1 LTLLMITSDISPE
14 DVLDPEKEIAFP
26 ESVIQFFRGELG
38 QPYGG
43 FPEALQKKIL
53 KGDEPITVRPGSV
66 MEDIDLKASKADV
79 EKTVGRDISDPEFA
93 SYLMYPQVFTD
104 YAAHLEEFGD
114 VSKVPTAAYFY
125 GMEPG
130 EEIAIE
136 MERGKTLA
144 LRLLALGD
152 AGEDGKRTVFFE
164 LNGQPRS
171 VRIDDHSQESTRP
184 TNRIAEATNPNH
196 VGAPMP
202 GIVSS
207 VIAEPGKKVLQGDT
221 MLSIEAMK
229 METAVNAERDGVIA
243 EVVVEIGSQIGA
255 KDLLVV
261 FED

>member
-1 LTLLMITSDISPE
+1 MSRSSIFFSKKPGPSRFFAPE
-14 DVLDPEKEIAFP
+14 P
-26 ESVIQFFRGELG
+26 
-38 QPYGG
+38 
-43 FPEALQKKIL
+43 
-53 KGDEPITVRPGSV
+53 
-66 MEDIDLKASKADV
+66 
-79 EKTVGRDISDPEFA
+79 
-93 SYLMYPQVFTD
+93 
-104 YAAHLEEFGD
+104 
-114 VSKVPTAAYFY
+114 
-125 GMEPG
+125 
-130 EEIAIE
+130 
-136 MERGKTLA
+136 
-144 LRLLALGD
+144 
-152 AGEDGKRTVFFE
+152 VFFE